1 MARETEREHRETNK
15 EQGYERNREGEGKG
29 NERNREGERTR
40 EWERGIDRE
49 EICGII
55 SLIRGIITEP
65 NKHKFVFYFA
75 LINL

>member
-1 MARETEREHRETNK
+1 MRETERER
-15 EQGYERNREGEGKG
+15 EQGSGNRGMGKG
-29 NERNREGERTR
+29 EP
-40 EWERGIDRE
+40 RG
-49 EICGII
+49 